1 MDRRVEVETR
11 NYANPIACGARD
23 FSPLI
28 AASAATGLAG
38 GFASNKAG
46 GFACLGPATRAV
58 AGGTGNQSEPTAI
71 GAFLIYVKPRYLL
84 GGQLCR
90 HSRHGRGTHGI
101 RAVQRG
107 DGAGRTLSHKKG
119 SERN

>member
-23 FSPLI
+23 SSPLI

-38 GFASNKAG
+38 GFASQRAG
-46 GFACLGPATRAV
+46 GLACLGPATGAV
-58 AGGTGNQSEPTAI
+58 AGGTGNQSEPTAL
-71 GAFLIYVKPRYLL
+71 GAFLTCAEPRRPL
-84 GGQLCR
+84 GGLLCGN
-90 HSRHGRGTHGI
+90 SRHGRGRHETS
-101 RAVQRG
+101 AVQRG
-107 DGAGRTLSHKKG
+107 DGAGRSLSHKKG